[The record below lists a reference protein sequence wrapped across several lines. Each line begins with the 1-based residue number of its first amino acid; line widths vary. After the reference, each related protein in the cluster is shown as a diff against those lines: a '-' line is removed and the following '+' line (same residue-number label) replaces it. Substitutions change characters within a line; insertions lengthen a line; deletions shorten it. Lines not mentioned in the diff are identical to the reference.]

1 MKMIPVFRNHHFVQT
16 TIFLSV
22 ICVIGTGKSDARLLA
37 FLRVIPQQN
46 YYRSEL
52 GHHPHPSSPIISSTE
67 YSIKYSSLLQPARV
81 QWSPHHAAA
90 SGRQYSTQGV
100 DVADLHHQPKH
111 GGFRR
116 RRSRSG
122 RDEESMPAAPS
133 TRISGE
139 AGFDESG
146 GGMSRFQEQRRPD
159 HHGDPYDAAYR
170 FVPSGPDPLHN
181 K

>member
-1 MKMIPVFRNHHFVQT
+1 MQT

-37 FLRVIPQQN
+37 FLRVNIPQQN

-52 GHHPHPSSPIISSTE
+52 GHHPHPSSTPMISSTE
-67 YSIKYSSLLQPARV
+67 SIKSNLLQPARA

-159 HHGDPYDAAYR
+159 HHDDPYDAAYR